1 MPSRRHGLKA
11 VFVTHSPAH
20 RAAVSSD
27 VRAGGASGAFDMPP
41 SPYLVAVQWRGRTDL
56 EGGPGKKSLFRE
68 VWAQT
73 PLSLHSPAPKMM
85 VLKFPKAP
93 RGV

>member
-27 VRAGGASGAFDMPP
+27 VRAGGASGAFDHAPFSLSGGRAMAGQDG
-41 SPYLVAVQWRGRTDL
+41 SRGRSW
-56 EGGPGKKSLFRE
+56 EEEPIS
-68 VWAQT
+68 
-73 PLSLHSPAPKMM
+73 
-85 VLKFPKAP
+85 
-93 RGV
+93 

>member
-1 MPSRRHGLKA
+1 M
-11 VFVTHSPAH
+11 
-20 RAAVSSD
+20 
-27 VRAGGASGAFDMPP
+27 
-41 SPYLVAVQWRGRTDL
+41 DL